1 VQANTRRLLSLILF
15 VAAAAARPATAGPS
29 TPELVA
35 AAQEQRFET
44 VRKLLE
50 QGADANTRRGDG
62 ATAIMWAAHW
72 NHGDTVDRLVRA
84 GADVNARNDEGVT
97 PLLLACENGSA
108 PLVAQ
113 LLAAGAD
120 PNVAQNNGLT
130 PLMIAARTGS
140 AASVQPLLSAGARV
154 NVAIPSTGQTA
165 LMWAAAE
172 RHLPIVR
179 ELLAAGADVSA
190 TSTIGFTPLLFA
202 VRNGDLDTAKVLIAA
217 GAGVNQA
224 GADGTQALTLS
235 IVSGRQDLTMFLLEQ
250 GADPNSTMSGVSAL
264 HAAAGDVDVWL
275 RDWLRARGASIDAR
289 ATSGLPAASRVSI
302 VKALIAKGANP
313 NSRIS
318 TGTVLGLGVSGRHGA
333 FDQHSVGTGN
343 LKGATP
349 LWVAAFAANGG
360 FGRGSG
366 PGATDIVRLLLEAGA
381 DPNAATED
389 GTTPLMVAAGLGRS
403 SYQPGAA
410 RGARSPSAQE
420 AVTLLLDAGAT
431 INAVNEAGFTA
442 LHGAA
447 FRGLN
452 EVVSYLVERGARI
465 DATDFRGRTPYRIAE
480 GAQQGFRIQ
489 SWPETAQLLRDLG
502 ADVTLGTD
510 GRTQDREEARRA
522 GESGRKP

>member
-1 VQANTRRLLSLILF
+1 VLSVA
-15 VAAAAARPATAGPS
+15 VAATAAAAGPS
-29 TPELVA
+29 TPELVT
-35 AAQEQRFET
+35 AAQEQRFEA

-50 QGADANTRRGDG
+50 QGADANARRGDG
-62 ATAIMWAAHW
+62 ATALLWAAHW
-72 NHGDTVDRLVRA
+72 NHADTVDRLVRA

-108 PLVAQ
+108 SLVAK
-113 LLAAGAD
+113 LLASGAD
-120 PNVAQNNGLT
+120 PNLAQHNGLT

-140 AASVQPLLSAGARV
+140 DAVVQPLLASGARV
-154 NVAIPSTGQTA
+154 NAAIPSTGQTA

-179 ELLAAGADVSA
+179 DLIAAGADVGA

-202 VRNGDLDTAKVLIAA
+202 VRNGDLDTATALVAA
-217 GAGVNQA
+217 GAGVNQI
-224 GADGTQALTLS
+224 GSDGTQALPLA
-235 IVSGRQDLTMFLLEQ
+235 IVSGRETMIAFLLEQ
-250 GADPNSTMSGVSAL
+250 GADPNSTMYGVSAL

-275 RDWLRARGASIDAR
+275 RDWLRARGASVDAR
-289 ATSGLPAASRVSI
+289 ATSGLSAAARLSV
-302 VKALIAKGANP
+302 VKALLAKGADP
-313 NSRIS
+313 NGRVS

-333 FDQHSVGTGN
+333 FDPHSVGTGN

-366 PGATDIVRLLLEAGA
+366 PGAADIVRLLLEAGA

-389 GTTPLMVAAGLGRS
+389 GTTPLMVAAGLGRA
-403 SYQPGAA
+403 SYQPGAP

-420 AVTLLLDAGAT
+420 AVKLLLDAGAAV
-431 INAVNEAGFTA
+431 NAVNEAGFTA

-452 EVVSYLVERGARI
+452 EVVEYLVERGAAI
-465 DATDFRGRTPYRIAE
+465 DAADFRGRTPYRIAE
-480 GAQQGFRIQ
+480 AAQQGFRIQ

-502 ADVTLGTD
+502 ANVTLGTD

-522 GESGRKP
+522 GERGVKP